1 MKISTGKQ
9 NKAVKAVIYGP
20 EGIGKSTLAGAL
32 PNPLFIDVEDGTSQ
46 LDVRRV
52 NAKISTWDDFLN
64 VIHEVVSEIKKDTG
78 FCRTLVIDTIDA
90 AELLEIEWLC
100 KKYKTD
106 NIETY
111 NYGSGS
117 NYLRNNM
124 NELLKIL
131 TGLNKTY
138 GINIVLLA
146 HSFTRKWEKPDE
158 LGSFDRY
165 ELKLSKKNAP
175 LIKEWC
181 DALFF
186 INYKTRVVSDKDNK
200 NSKKLVGGERLIYS
214 NHHATWDAKNR
225 YGLGD
230 ELPLEFDSIKPAFI
244 LDTSDPVLHEQLSM
258 IEPEKID
265 DEEPFNDDP
274 EPVFEDEDFT
284 EVDNNDIPIEL
295 KKLMDKDHVTEKE
308 IIEACVKKN
317 IKKFNGEPL
326 SENSRISDLA
336 PDWVERNL
344 VKKWE
349 VFKSKALG
357 R

>member
-1 MKISTGKQ
+1 MKISQGKQ

-64 VIHEVVSEIKKDTG
+64 VIHEVVAEIKKDSG

-131 TGLNKTY
+131 NGINKTY
-138 GINIVLLA
+138 GINVVLLA
-146 HSFTRKWEKPDE
+146 HSYTRKWEKPDE

-244 LDTSDPVLHEQLSM
+244 LDTPDPIIHKQISM
-258 IEPEKID
+258 VEPEKID
-265 DEEPFNDDP
+265 DDVPFDP
-274 EPVFEDEDFT
+274 EPVFDDEDFT
-284 EVDNNDIPIEL
+284 EIDNNDIPIEL
-295 KKLMDKDHVTEKE
+295 KKLMDKDKVSEKE
-308 IIEACVKKN
+308 IITACAKTGVVKTVS
-317 IKKFNGEPL
+317 GEPL
-326 SENSRISDLA
+326 TINSTIGDI
-336 PDWVERNL
+336 PIDWVNTNIIG
-344 VKKWE
+344 KWE
-349 VFKSKALG
+349 GLKRVIK